1 MRMREDDR
9 EKATISSQPPMMP
22 IVLDEAAIED
32 ILGVRKRKC
41 NLRNNIDPFLILD
54 GLQICQHR
62 GERKQLDS

>member
-1 MRMREDDR
+1 MRMREADR

-41 NLRNNIDPFLILD
+41 SLRNSIDPFLMLN
-54 GLQICQHR
+54 GL
-62 GERKQLDS
+62 

>member
-32 ILGVRKRKC
+32 ILGVRERKC

-54 GLQICQHR
+54 GL
-62 GERKQLDS
+62 